1 MSKKP
6 VGLPIVQSMDKIL
19 LLNRLQAAA
28 EEGDHAKDEKNSM
41 VEDVLRSTTTMKGQR
56 RGLELFPEN
65 RDPMAGL
72 KLQFLP
78 SEEESASSEVTEG
91 LWATGNV
98 DGFDLSL
105 VVGAKS

>member
-1 MSKKP
+1 MGKWGMSKKP

-28 EEGDHAKDEKNSM
+28 EEGDHAKDEKNAGLGNLEGL
-41 VEDVLRSTTTMKGQR
+41 VNRSKCRLVFSWAEKQR

-78 SEEESASSEVTEG
+78 SEEES
-91 LWATGNV
+91 
-98 DGFDLSL
+98 DY
-105 VVGAKS
+105 